1 MRLSLSLTASIAF
14 FISSTVALQIPH
26 LTLLSRR
33 ANITPGS
40 PLYNCHEACGEV
52 VLISQTTD
60 YCSNSTFTTDLN
72 SCLKCALTYNIWQ
85 YYGDDVKSAAKTC
98 SDDAPPSPSSATSN
112 ASSTAA
118 TVTTGSAT
126 GSTSSAIAETASAA
140 ATSTGTATET
150 TASASAS
157 TGAAS
162 TIEQN
167 AVLLVLVG
175 ALAWAL
181 SL

>member
-1 MRLSLSLTASIAF
+1 MRLSLTLTASIAA
-14 FISSTVALQIPH
+14 FISSTVALQLPH
-26 LTLLSRR
+26 QNLLSKR
-33 ANITPGS
+33 ADITPGS
-40 PLYNCHEACGEV
+40 LLYNCHEAC
-52 VLISQTTD
+52 D
-60 YCSNSTFTTDLN
+60 YCSNSTFTADLS

-98 SDDAPPSPSSATSN
+98 SDDATPSSSSATSS
-112 ASSTAA
+112 ASSTTA

-126 GSTSSAIAETASAA
+126 GSTSSAIVETASAT
-140 ATSTGTATET
+140 ATSTGTVTET

-162 TIEQN
+162 IIEQN

-175 ALAWAL
+175 ALAWEL

>member
-1 MRLSLSLTASIAF
+1 MTASIAF
-14 FISSTVALQIPH
+14 FISSTGALQPTPH
-26 LTLLSRR
+26 LTLLSKR
-33 ANITPGS
+33 ADITPGS

-52 VLISQTTD
+52 ILISQTTD

-98 SDDAPPSPSSATSN
+98 SDDATPSSSSATSN

-126 GSTSSAIAETASAA
+126 GSTSSAIAETASA
-140 ATSTGTATET
+140 TSTGSATGT
-150 TASASAS
+150 TTSASAS

-162 TIEQN
+162 IIEQN